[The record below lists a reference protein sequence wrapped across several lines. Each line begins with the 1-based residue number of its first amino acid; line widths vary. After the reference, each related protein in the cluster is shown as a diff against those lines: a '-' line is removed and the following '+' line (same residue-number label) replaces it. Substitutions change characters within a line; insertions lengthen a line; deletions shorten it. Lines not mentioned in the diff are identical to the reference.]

1 MLFNNFSKYIRVVK
15 LYRKTPFNKDYDKI
29 EKKKCNKVER
39 NDTTI
44 IYRTFIDD
52 KNFRSRALPHK
63 RKNNP
68 RFPFLAA
75 VYHRESTRIG
85 AFES

>member
-1 MLFNNFSKYIRVVK
+1 MIK
-15 LYRKTPFNKDYDKI
+15 LK
-29 EKKKCNKVER
+29 KKKCNKVER